1 MSPHMK
7 NGKPLLPGQQAKQ
20 VQHLNRDACLEGH
33 LESVLSRLA
42 TDTLQVFIVCMQNTL
57 TEMGAAPRSSALN
70 YALVLI
76 SVLGIYYVSQKD

>member
-33 LESVLSRLA
+33 LENVLSRLT
-42 TDTLQVFIVCMQNTL
+42 TDTLQVFTMCMQNTL
-57 TEMGAAPRSSALN
+57 PEMGAALESPP
-70 YALVLI
+70 LI
-76 SVLGIYYVSQKD
+76 MH